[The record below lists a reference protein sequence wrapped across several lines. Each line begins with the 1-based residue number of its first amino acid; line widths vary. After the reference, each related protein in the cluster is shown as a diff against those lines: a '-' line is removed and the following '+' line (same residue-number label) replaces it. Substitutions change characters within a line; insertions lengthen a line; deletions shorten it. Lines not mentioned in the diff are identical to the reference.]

1 MAQQQ
6 SDVVVIGGGFAG
18 LAAGREAA
26 RLGCDVTLVEASDRL
41 GGRTWTT
48 DGLGTRVELG
58 GTDVHWLQPN
68 AWTEVARYGLEI
80 EEFAPP
86 ERVLYLH
93 DGAIHEGTVEEV
105 GAQMEKAMTALS
117 TLAREVLP
125 RPQDA
130 GWEPKILEYDGLT
143 LGAFLD
149 ELALHPLE
157 RDITT
162 SFWSAACQ
170 APLDEVGVVL
180 ALRWLAL
187 AGWDWEVMLDVIS
200 RYKIVGGMGQLSAAI
215 AAETEAAFAMNTRVA
230 EVRSNGRGVEV
241 VPETGD
247 PIAARAVVCA
257 VPLNVLDDI
266 RFDPGLPDALAELAA
281 EGQLS
286 RGLKVVCRI
295 KGDRAPY
302 MCLAPEGAPFVWMQY
317 DRPLD
322 GDHIAVAF
330 GADASGVDGSIAR
343 GGSDRSSRVAPGH
356 RGGRCRVPRLDH
368 GRAFQGHLGGSSTG
382 PAGAPARRDRRSAR
396 AHVLRRRRPCARRLR
411 PDRRRPCDRS
421 PSGAER
427 RRLLGWPEV
436 TAGLSRRRLHSA
448 PGTASVML
456 IVEGVPW
463 AGWAGRAADRSA
475 YRGLVEDVR
484 RDSGV
489 GGCVV

>member
-1 MAQQQ
+1 MVGDDPTGHFAEVAGANSAVRAGVYKVNPGEYPDGVPVPYEFDRDEYLYVLEGEVEVWRSTRLVRRPASAQHRRPSHRQHVDLDLPCAVSQILGGGRLMAQQQ

-241 VPETGD
+241 VPDRRSHRRSGC
-247 PIAARAVVCA
+247 RVR

-317 DRPLD
+317 DQPLD

-330 GADASGVDGSIAR
+330 GADASGVDGSSPAAVQTALREWLPDVEVVDAR
-343 GGSDRSSRVAPGH
+343 TTTGPRTGISRAPG
-356 RGGRCRVPRLDH
+356 RFLD
-368 GRAFQGHLGGSSTG
+368 RASWRASST
-382 PAGAPARRDRRSAR
+382 
-396 AHVLRRRRPCARRLR
+396 
-411 PDRRRPCDRS
+411 
-421 PSGAER
+421 
-427 RRLLGWPEV
+427 
-436 TAGLSRRRLHSA
+436 
-448 PGTASVML
+448 
-456 IVEGVPW
+456 
-463 AGWAGRAADRSA
+463 
-475 YRGLVEDVR
+475 
-484 RDSGV
+484 
-489 GGCVV
+489 

>member
-6 SDVVVIGGGFAG
+6 CDVVVIGGGFAG

-68 AWTEVARYGLEI
+68 AWTEVTRYGLEI

-93 DGAIHEGTVEEV
+93 DGAIHEGTLEEV

-130 GWEPKILEYDGLT
+130 GWEQKILEYDGLT

-215 AAETEAAFAMNTRVA
+215 AAETEATFAMNTRVA

-266 RFDPGLPDALAELAA
+266 RFDPGLPGALAELAA

-330 GADASGVDGSIAR
+330 GADARGVDGSSPAAVQIALR
-343 GGSDRSSRVAPGH
+343 EWLPDIEVVDVAYHDWTADEHFKGTWAVPRPGQLARQLDVIADQPGPMFFAGADLAPGAYALID
-356 RGGRCRVPRLDH
+356 GAL
-368 GRAFQGHLGGSSTG
+368 ATG
-382 PAGAPARRDRRSAR
+382 IR
-396 AHVLRRRRPCARRLR
+396 
-411 PDRRRPCDRS
+411 
-421 PSGAER
+421 
-427 RRLLGWPEV
+427 
-436 TAGLSRRRLHSA
+436 
-448 PGTASVML
+448 
-456 IVEGVPW
+456 
-463 AGWAGRAADRSA
+463 AGRNAAA
-475 YRGLVEDVR
+475 F
-484 RDSGV
+484 SG
-489 GGCVV
+489 GQR